1 LLQILQSDREDFP
14 EELWQLRDKHLGN
27 VPARSSSSLLELQ
40 PAALVECDRIMPQ
53 EMSGTRGGRDYALV
67 SSGRKMNQYNKLL
80 SQVSSQSLLCES
92 PGGEFIDMAPCT
104 GCV

>member
-1 LLQILQSDREDFP
+1 MLQILQSDREDFP
-14 EELWQLRDKHLGN
+14 EELERLRDKRLG
-27 VPARSSSSLLELQ
+27 RMFLLELQ